1 MKLYVISRHGCKFG
15 LSFKEGEI
23 NMDGIKKDIREVT
36 ISDLKEMGKQ
46 GGVTAR
52 LDSGQTVTLRKDY
65 GTIKGQV
72 IINNKKTIGN
82 IIVNYSDFYQQIRT
96 LKRNHLLIARRVR
109 QGEKT
114 MLKLTGKGYNRP

>member
-1 MKLYVISRHGCKFG
+1 
-15 LSFKEGEI
+15 
-23 NMDGIKKDIREVT
+23 MDGIKKDIREVT

-72 IINNKKTIGN
+72 MINNKKTIGD
-82 IIVNYSDFYQQIRT
+82 IIINYVDFYQQIRT

-109 QGEKT
+109 QGDKT
-114 MLKLTGKGYNRP
+114 LLKLTGTGYNRP

>member
-1 MKLYVISRHGCKFG
+1 
-15 LSFKEGEI
+15 
-23 NMDGIKKDIREVT
+23 MDGIKKDIREIT

-72 IINNKKTIGN
+72 MINNKKNNWG
-82 IIVNYSDFYQQIRT
+82 YHY
-96 LKRNHLLIARRVR
+96 
-109 QGEKT
+109 
-114 MLKLTGKGYNRP
+114 KLC

>member
-1 MKLYVISRHGCKFG
+1 
-15 LSFKEGEI
+15 
-23 NMDGIKKDIREVT
+23 MDGIKKDIREVT

-109 QGEKT
+109 HGEKT